1 MDQCRVGWGPAVC
14 GLQFPVGFGELIS
27 IEHGLGASPDQLGAV
42 CAEIGCE
49 FIELLNEIVIEL
61 NEYLTSSHV
70 HRVNHMVGV

>member
-1 MDQCRVGWGPAVC
+1 
-14 GLQFPVGFGELIS
+14 LQFSVGLGELFS
-27 IEHGLGASPDQLGAV
+27 IEHGLSASPDQLGAV